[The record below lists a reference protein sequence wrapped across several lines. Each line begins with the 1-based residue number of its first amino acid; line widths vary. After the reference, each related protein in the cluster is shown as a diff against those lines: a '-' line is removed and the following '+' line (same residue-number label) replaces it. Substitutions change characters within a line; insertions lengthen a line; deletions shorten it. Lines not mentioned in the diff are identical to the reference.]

1 MTAADVIA
9 VNKKFAEW
17 SMVTTE
23 EVNKL
28 SYLKSTSHMSYND
41 LAKRMSNV
49 FKKSFSPNQV
59 QFLCLKFQIKNNERL
74 RNRKSN

>member
-9 VNKKFAEW
+9 MNKKFAEW

-23 EVNKL
+23 ELNKL
-28 SYLKSTSHMSYND
+28 SSFKSTSRMSYNQ
-41 LAKRMSNV
+41 LAKRVSDV
-49 FKKSFSPNQV
+49 FKKSYSPNQV